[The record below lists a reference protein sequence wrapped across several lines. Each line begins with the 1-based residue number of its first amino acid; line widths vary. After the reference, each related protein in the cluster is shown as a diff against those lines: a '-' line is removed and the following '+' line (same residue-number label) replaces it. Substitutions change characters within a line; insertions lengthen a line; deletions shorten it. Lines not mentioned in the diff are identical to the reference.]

1 MITEESKMLFRKN
14 ITKTTTV
21 AIIGLLVRKY
31 LLKIN
36 SIEFNNKWAINTL
49 VTIAGFGIHDFFIY
63 KINHLINL
71 KKRNNATALRDLL
84 SFGTML
90 ISKEII
96 LSFINNEPFNR
107 NKILPIGLTLSGYV
121 IYDLYISDK
130 IKPDMKDN
138 THWVSTFEG
147 TMKGVTAFLISDFIP
162 DQDIELVN
170 LPIFFSLLIA
180 VPFFNIVTGP
190 LIMNRTV
197 FHS

>member
-21 AIIGLLVRKY
+21 AIVGLLVRKY

-36 SIEFNNKWAINTL
+36 STEFDNEWVINTL
-49 VTIAGFGIHDFFIY
+49 VTMVGFGIHDLFIY
-63 KINHLINL
+63 KINNLMNL
-71 KKRNNATALRDLL
+71 KDRNKATALRDVL

-96 LSFINNEPFNR
+96 LSFINNEPLNR
-107 NKILPIGLTLSGYV
+107 NKILPIGLTLVGYV

-130 IKPDMKDN
+130 IKPDMKYD

-147 TMKGVTAFLISDFIP
+147 TMKGIMAFLIADFIP
-162 DQDIELVN
+162 DQDIELAN
-170 LPIFFSLLIA
+170 LPILFSLLIA

-190 LIMNRTV
+190 IIMNRV
-197 FHS
+197 IFHS